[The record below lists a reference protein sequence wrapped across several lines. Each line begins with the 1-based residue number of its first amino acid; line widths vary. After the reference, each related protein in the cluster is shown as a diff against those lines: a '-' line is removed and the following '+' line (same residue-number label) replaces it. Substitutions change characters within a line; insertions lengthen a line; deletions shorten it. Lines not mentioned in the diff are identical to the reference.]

1 VASFPVIV
9 VFGYL
14 TFYVVSFTV
23 YDMQRM
29 ARKLQVVGGLAA
41 LDLIGGLVF
50 GPLLGWI

>member
-1 VASFPVIV
+1 MIV

-23 YDMQRM
+23 FYTPRRTRQ
-29 ARKLQVVGGLAA
+29 LQLVGGLAT
-41 LDLIGGLVF
+41 LDLVAGLVF

>member
-1 VASFPVIV
+1 VIV

-23 YDMQRM
+23 YY
-29 ARKLQVVGGLAA
+29 ARRARQMKIAGALAA
-41 LDLIGGLVF
+41 VDLLAALVF